1 MTSQNPRGPQPSQ
14 PAEPGWWQA
23 SDGMWYPP
31 ESAPGATAPTPP
43 PMPEPTPPSMPE
55 PTPPPMPEPTAPP
68 VSEPAAPAM
77 PPAATAGGFAT
88 PPAPT
93 QTNGLALAALLVGIF
108 GFCVPAIGGIV
119 AVILG
124 FLGMKKPTGKGM
136 AITGIILGF
145 INIIVSVIVLV
156 MLVAGVGLF
165 SKAVSDA
172 TGVADPTTY
181 SITVDTCRV
190 SSAGTATAEGT
201 ITNKAAKD
209 KSFSI
214 TMEFVDK
221 STGDSVEST
230 TTETSIAP
238 KDVRDYSVFSAE
250 IPRGTR
256 AITCRVKEVRNFF
269 N

>member
-31 ESAPGATAPTPP
+31 ESAPGAAAPTPP
-43 PMPEPTPPSMPE
+43 PMPEPAA
-55 PTPPPMPEPTAPP
+55 PPMPEPAAPP
-68 VSEPAAPAM
+68 AGEPMAPPMPAAGTPS
-77 PPAATAGGFAT
+77 GFAT
-88 PPAPT
+88 APAPA

-108 GFCVPAIGGIV
+108 GFCIGAIGGVV

-145 INIIVSVIVLV
+145 INIIVSGIVLV
-156 MLVAGVGLF
+156 MLIAGVGLF

-172 TGVADPTTY
+172 TGIADPSTY
-181 SITVDTCRV
+181 SITVDDCRV
-190 SSAGTATAEGT
+190 SSAGTATAGGT
-201 ITNKAAKD
+201 ITNKAGKE

-214 TMEFVDK
+214 TVEFVDK

-238 KDVRDYSVFSAE
+238 KDDRDYSVFSAE